1 MKDVILQKKPD
12 EAVFRRLTAAANSL
26 VARRDLQAGY
36 PFDQETNLT
45 GFYEWLLETGL
56 CNTTLISVGSPYK
69 EAWDM
74 LHVDEF
80 EREVID
86 FIAGTFGFHGNHWG
100 VVTNGGTDGNLHGLY
115 FGRKTLEAQ
124 SDRPPILYV
133 SSEAHYS
140 VQKLGDILRIETRII
155 GVHPSGRMDA
165 EDLRRQLDPERP
177 ALVAIAVGGTFKG
190 AIDDQREIDRV
201 LREVNPPASYR
212 HLDVALF
219 GGYLPW
225 LDDPAAREQVD
236 QAVMGFDSL
245 AVSGHKFFALNEPA
259 GVFVCRK
266 EILTHLNRLTVPYLG
281 GIVMPTIS
289 CSRSGFDVLMPDYPL
304 IPSHSCIEAIERI
317 AEMAEGIDGLKCLS
331 GSSAGGFIALHAAAN
346 LSHKPALMLIYPVV
360 QPESSTG
367 SMQRFRSTPMWDS
380 RKNRWMWEHAMP
392 EGHPSPPD
400 LSGIGRAFIETAEYD
415 PLRDEGRDLCGRLME
430 AGASAVLSETKGTFH
445 GYDML
450 WRKPYVQQLIGRRI
464 TWLGTL

>member
-1 MKDVILQKKPD
+1 MKDVTLQKMPD
-12 EAVFRRLTAAANSL
+12 EAVLRRLTAAAKEL
-26 VARRDLQAGY
+26 VSRRDLQAGY
-36 PFDQETNLT
+36 PFDQETNLS

-80 EREVID
+80 EREVVD
-86 FIAGTFGFHGNHWG
+86 FIAGTFGFHDNHWG

-133 SSEAHYS
+133 SAEAHYS

-155 GVHPSGRMDA
+155 GVEPSGRMDV

-190 AIDDQREIDRV
+190 AIDDQRAIDRV
-201 LREVNPPASYR
+201 LKEVNPPAWYR

-225 LDDPAAREQVD
+225 LDDPAARELVD
-236 QAVMGFDSL
+236 QRVMGFDSL

-266 EILTHLNRLTVPYLG
+266 EILQYLNKLTIPYLG
-281 GIVMPTIS
+281 GIMMPTIS
-289 CSRSGFDVLMPDYPL
+289 CSRSGFDVLKLFWRIMTTKPEGFRAEAKHMLEMTGKLSAALRERGVEAHVNPWSNTVYFPRPKDEVVHRWCMACSGEF
-304 IPSHSCIEAIERI
+304 SHVVA
-317 AEMAEGIDGLKCLS
+317 MQYFNDGLVRKL
-331 GSSAGGFIALHAAAN
+331 ADDIA
-346 LSHKPALMLIYPVV
+346 
-360 QPESSTG
+360 
-367 SMQRFRSTPMWDS
+367 R
-380 RKNRWMWEHAMP
+380 
-392 EGHPSPPD
+392 
-400 LSGIGRAFIETAEYD
+400 
-415 PLRDEGRDLCGRLME
+415 
-430 AGASAVLSETKGTFH
+430 
-445 GYDML
+445 
-450 WRKPYVQQLIGRRI
+450 
-464 TWLGTL
+464 

>member
-1 MKDVILQKKPD
+1 MKDVTLQKMPD
-12 EAVFRRLTAAANSL
+12 EAVLRRLTAAAKAL
-26 VARRDLQAGY
+26 VGRRDLQAGY

-86 FIAGTFGFHGNHWG
+86 FIAGTFGFRDNHWG

-124 SDRPPILYV
+124 SDKPPILYV
-133 SSEAHYS
+133 SAEAHYS

-155 GVHPSGRMDA
+155 GVHPSGRMDT

-201 LREVNPPASYR
+201 LREVNPPAYYR

-225 LDDPAAREQVD
+225 LDDPAARELVD
-236 QAVMGFDSL
+236 QAAMGFDSL

-266 EILTHLNRLTVPYLG
+266 EILEHLNRLTIPYLG

-289 CSRSGFDVLMPDYPL
+289 CSRSGFDVLKLYWRIMTTKPEGFRA
-304 IPSHSCIEAIERI
+304 EAKHMLAMTEKLAAALRERNV
-317 AEMAEGIDGLKCLS
+317 EPHVNPWSNTVYFRRPREEVVHRWCMACS
-331 GSSAGGFIALHAAAN
+331 GGFSHVVVMQYFNDELVRELADDIA
-346 LSHKPALMLIYPVV
+346 S
-360 QPESSTG
+360 
-367 SMQRFRSTPMWDS
+367 
-380 RKNRWMWEHAMP
+380 
-392 EGHPSPPD
+392 
-400 LSGIGRAFIETAEYD
+400 
-415 PLRDEGRDLCGRLME
+415 
-430 AGASAVLSETKGTFH
+430 
-445 GYDML
+445 
-450 WRKPYVQQLIGRRI
+450 
-464 TWLGTL
+464 

>member
-1 MKDVILQKKPD
+1 MKDVTLQKMPD
-12 EAVFRRLTAAANSL
+12 EAVLRRLTAAAKKL
-26 VARRDLQAGY
+26 VSRRDLQAGY
-36 PFDQETNLT
+36 PFDQETNLS

-80 EREVID
+80 EREVVD

-133 SSEAHYS
+133 SAEAHYS

-155 GVHPSGRMDA
+155 GVHPSGRMDV

-190 AIDDQREIDRV
+190 AIDDQREIDQV
-201 LREVNPPASYR
+201 LREVNPPAYYR

-225 LDDPAAREQVD
+225 LDDPAAGELVD
-236 QAVMGFDSL
+236 QAAMGFDSL

-266 EILTHLNRLTVPYLG
+266 EILQYLNKLTIPYLG

-289 CSRSGFDVLMPDYPL
+289 CSRCGFDVLKL
-304 IPSHSCIEAIERI
+304 FWRI
-317 AEMAEGIDGLKCLS
+317 ATTK
-331 GSSAGGFIALHAAAN
+331 
-346 LSHKPALMLIYPVV
+346 
-360 QPESSTG
+360 
-367 SMQRFRSTPMWDS
+367 
-380 RKNRWMWEHAMP
+380 P
-392 EGHPSPPD
+392 EGFRAEANHMLAMTARLCEALRERGVEPHVNPWSNTVYFPRPKEEVVHRWCMAC
-400 LSGIGRAFIETAEYD
+400 SGEFSHVVVMQYFN
-415 PLRDEGRDLCGRLME
+415 DELVRKLADDI
-430 AGASAVLSETKGTFH
+430 AS
-445 GYDML
+445 
-450 WRKPYVQQLIGRRI
+450 
-464 TWLGTL
+464 